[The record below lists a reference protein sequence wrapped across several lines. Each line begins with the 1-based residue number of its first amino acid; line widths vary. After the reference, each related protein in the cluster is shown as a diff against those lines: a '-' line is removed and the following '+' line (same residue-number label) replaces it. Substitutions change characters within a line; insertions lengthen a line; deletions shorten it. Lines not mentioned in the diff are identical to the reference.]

1 MKKGKKA
8 HIEKLLLNLLIN
20 RNKQKKSQIHTLLI
34 ASKFNSMSF
43 VKLKTKKRGTL
54 SKHKIHYLEKEKSER
69 KAVQMLAK
77 NLKNKSNNSFKES
90 LERELENLA
99 SGKSSITTTR
109 NEFHDLAL
117 KNMSQLRQK

>member
-54 SKHKIHYLEKEKSER
+54 SKYKIHYLEKEKSER